1 MLSEYN
7 SNHFILLNAERRTVL
22 KSLRGG
28 LPSVYP
34 ELLAAIAACSCIRT
48 EKESEFWLGADIG
61 WCTEYEANGHKFYNK
76 DGQERECTALMKE
89 LGFNSIRLRV

>member
-1 MLSEYN
+1 M
-7 SNHFILLNAERRTVL
+7 V
-22 KSLRGG
+22 
-28 LPSVYP
+28 
-34 ELLAAIAACSCIRT
+34 LLAAIAVCSCVRA

-89 LGFNSIRLRV
+89 LGLNAVRKMSKS